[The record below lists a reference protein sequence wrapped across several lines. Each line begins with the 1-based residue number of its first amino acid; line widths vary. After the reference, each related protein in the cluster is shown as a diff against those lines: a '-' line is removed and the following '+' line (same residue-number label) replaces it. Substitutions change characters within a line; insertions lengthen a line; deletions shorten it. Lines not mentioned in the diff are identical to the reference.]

1 MSAPNPNLPTNSNP
15 SPSSNSTTPRGDKR
29 KKGEMQAEASTSQE
43 QARKILKTGTGKI
56 SKPQGGAPNPRSSPT
71 LNENAQFDE
80 ITLRGASDDEDEG
93 GAEEDEGGAENQ
105 EGGAANQ
112 GEADQAM
119 EEANNEVDN
128 TANDE
133 TNNEEED
140 QEEKESESPMK
151 RANRLSTAQA
161 VRMVDEWVRHGDR
174 RSLDAINRNQKKL
187 GTKLERARKNAKRR
201 IKKNIDGEVD
211 EMVDLHMNDLVA
223 QVNGQLGIAWF
234 EKTDAHNE
242 EVAKKLSKKDE
253 EINQLTIE
261 NSGRQEAIDNLT
273 EQKSHLE
280 TRVENTM
287 AAIEEK
293 VAELGNATN
302 ALHAAAREVVQERA
316 RKEEAERR
324 LQETENNLGRIDNDN
339 QQLRDQ
345 LNADN
350 IDHQLELEELRQQL
364 RNADLERATT
374 ILQLEEKEANLQY
387 ANTIIHGHEQ
397 RATEMQNTINAQTQ
411 ASRSKDAL
419 LQSAQAEVVATK
431 ANLEQLRN
439 SMQENLAAQN

>member
-1 MSAPNPNLPTNSNP
+1 
-15 SPSSNSTTPRGDKR
+15 
-29 KKGEMQAEASTSQE
+29 MQAGPSTSQD
-43 QARKILKTGTGKI
+43 QPRKIFKTGTGKI
-56 SKPQGGAPNPRSSPT
+56 SKPQGGAPSPRSSPT
-71 LNENAQFDE
+71 LNENAQIE
-80 ITLRGASDDEDEG
+80 QVTLGGASEDEDEG

-112 GEADQAM
+112 GETDQAM

-151 RANRLSTAQA
+151 RTNRLSTVQA
-161 VRMVDEWVRHGDR
+161 AKMVDDWVRHGDR
-174 RSLDAINRNQKKL
+174 RSLDAINRNQTKL
-187 GTKLERARKNAKRR
+187 GKKLERARKNAKRR

-211 EMVDLHMNDLVA
+211 QMVDLHMNDLVT

-234 EKTDAHNE
+234 DKTDAHNE
-242 EVAKKLSKKDE
+242 EVAIKLSRKDE
-253 EINQLTIE
+253 EINQITIE
-261 NSGRQEAIDNLT
+261 NNRRQEVIENLT
-273 EQKSHLE
+273 EQKNNLE
-280 TRVENTM
+280 ARVDNTRAE
-287 AAIEEK
+287 IEEK
-293 VAELGNATN
+293 VAELGQATN
-302 ALHAAAREVVQERA
+302 ALQNTTREVEQERA
-316 RKEEAERR
+316 RTAETERR
-324 LQETENNLGRIDNDN
+324 LQEAENNLGRIDNEN
-339 QQLRDQ
+339 LQLRDQ
-345 LNADN
+345 LNTEN

-364 RNADLERATT
+364 RNADLERATA
-374 ILQLEEKEANLQY
+374 ILRLEEKEADIQY
-387 ANTIIHGHEQ
+387 ANTIIHNHQQ